1 MLEKESAEPVQKITI
16 VPRTM
21 GSLGYVLQAPEEE
34 KYLMTKDEMITRI
47 VTFCAG
53 RASEEIFF
61 GQITTGAANDIE
73 QATRI
78 GRAMITRY
86 GMSDTFG
93 MVGLETVENQYL
105 DGRAVM
111 QCGDETA
118 AEVDRELRA
127 LMKDCYKQAKEL
139 LLENQHVVKE
149 IAEFLCEKESI
160 TGKEFVDIYNRVT
173 GKNAGTEDAV
183 ATESAEKTEPA
194 EDAPV
199 QPKIDVLIDEQII
212 IAGDTA
218 DEENNV

>member
-1 MLEKESAEPVQKITI
+1 
-16 VPRTM
+16 
-21 GSLGYVLQAPEEE
+21 
-34 KYLMTKDEMITRI
+34 
-47 VTFCAG
+47 
-53 RASEEIFF
+53 
-61 GQITTGAANDIE
+61 
-73 QATRI
+73 
-78 GRAMITRY
+78 MITRY

-173 GKNAGTEDAV
+173 GKNVETKETADNAETVEAETEEVV
-183 ATESAEKTEPA
+183 A
-194 EDAPV
+194 V

-212 IAGDTA
+212 IADDA
-218 DEENNV
+218 PNEENNV

>member
-1 MLEKESAEPVQKITI
+1 ML
-16 VPRTM
+16 
-21 GSLGYVLQAPEEE
+21 
-34 KYLMTKDEMITRI
+34 TRI

-78 GRAMITRY
+78 ARAMITRY

-93 MVGLETVENQYL
+93 MVGLETVESQYL

-127 LMKDCYKQAKEL
+127 LMKECYAQAKAL
-139 LLENQHVVKE
+139 LSDNQHVVKE

-160 TGKEFVDIYNRVT
+160 TGKEFVEIYNRVT
-173 GKNAGTEDAV
+173 GKDGKTDGEGTEEADAEAV
-183 ATESAEKTEPA
+183 TAEENTS
-194 EDAPV
+194 V
-199 QPKIDVLIDEQII
+199 RPKIDVLIDEQII
-212 IAGDTA
+212 IAGDNLN
-218 DEENNV
+218 EEKHV

>member
-1 MLEKESAEPVQKITI
+1 
-16 VPRTM
+16 
-21 GSLGYVLQAPEEE
+21 
-34 KYLMTKDEMITRI
+34 MITRI

-78 GRAMITRY
+78 ARAMITRY

-105 DGRAVM
+105 DGRVVM

-139 LLENQHVVKE
+139 LLENQHVLKE

-160 TGKEFVDIYNRVT
+160 TGKEFVEIYNRVT
-173 GKNAGTEDAV
+173 GKDVKTEEVADGETAETAETET
-183 ATESAEKTEPA
+183 ATETAAK
-194 EDAPV
+194 
-199 QPKIDVLIDEQII
+199 PKIDVLIDEQII
-212 IAGDTA
+212 IAGETSN
-218 DEENNV
+218 EENNV